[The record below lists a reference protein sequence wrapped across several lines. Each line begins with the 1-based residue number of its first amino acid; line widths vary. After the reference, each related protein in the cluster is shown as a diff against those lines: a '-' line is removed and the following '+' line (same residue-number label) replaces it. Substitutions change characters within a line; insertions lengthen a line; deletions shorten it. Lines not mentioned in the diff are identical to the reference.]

1 MIRLNFATKPGL
13 QPEEEIE
20 FPSSS
25 SLPETG
31 NTSSTKPTERDF
43 ITPPKGDEDIFA
55 AAEKQL
61 ENLEQAEEEFIPRH
75 VSLPPEKERFGEER
89 IETSEEKSKRL
100 ADEAGVE
107 KLVRKTRRR
116 KILKVFFYIII
127 FAAIG
132 YGGFYLYQ
140 NYFKGAIQLPFFA
153 KKEHV
158 SEITP
163 DTSTTGYALNQSE
176 INQPTSAPSA
186 TAAYQQ
192 PLVNQLSEEATHQV
206 MMSEFYLTKF
216 AQLFDLLPS
225 GVRIQYFKLN
235 MNRVSFIIYLNNSE
249 DAQRLKSNIL
259 SSGDYESPEIFYIEP
274 GTNGFQITSIV
285 KIKEPQFTSLK
296 SYRYLADTEINQLVW
311 TNGRNNQ
318 LDIQPLQIY
327 AASPTQP
334 HRADIKAGGLFNN
347 CAAFFRTLARLNL
360 NCSVDNLIMVPAAN
374 LNDPNNLEFTI
385 AILIYPQTS

>member
-20 FPSSS
+20 FPPSSL
-25 SLPETG
+25 LPETG
-31 NTSSTKPTERDF
+31 NTASTKPTERDF
-43 ITPPKGDEDIFA
+43 VTPQKGDKDIFA

-61 ENLEQAEEEFIPRH
+61 ENLEQSEEEFIPHH
-75 VSLPPEKERFGEER
+75 VSLPPKKERFGEER
-89 IETSEEKSKRL
+89 IETSEEKSKRF

-107 KLVRKTRRR
+107 KLVRKTRRQ

-127 FAAIG
+127 LAAIG

-140 NYFKGAIQLPFFA
+140 NYFKGVIQLPFFA
-153 KKEHV
+153 NKEHV

-163 DTSTTGYALNQSE
+163 DTSTTGYALNKSE

-186 TAAYQQ
+186 TAAYEQ

-225 GVRIQYFKLN
+225 DVRIQYFKLN

-249 DAQRLKSNIL
+249 DAQRLRSNIL

-274 GTNGFQITSIV
+274 VTNRVQITSIV
-285 KIKEPQFTSLK
+285 NIKEPQFTSLK

-334 HRADIKAGGLFNN
+334 HRADIKARGLSNN
-347 CAAFFRTLARLNL
+347 CVAFLRTLAGLNL
-360 NCSVDNLIMVPAAN
+360 NSRVENLIMKPAAN
-374 LNDPNNLEFTI
+374 LTDPNNLEFTI
-385 AILIYPQTS
+385 TILIYPQTS